1 MAILKESLT
10 TEGARN
16 KFLASV
22 QGIVNNDRNKS
33 YGSAEDSFQTI
44 ADFWSTYLY
53 TRFNFTADITV
64 YDVACMMD
72 LMKSARIASN
82 PTHMDSWVDKAG
94 YAACAGGILEQEK
107 EERTQSVDSNIS
119 VATIIFTKFAM
130 NKNGLWYDFI
140 SPIALTEKRIEDFAD
155 TNNLY
160 AMLTPDGAMWSR
172 ESGWHYVLE

>member
-1 MAILKESLT
+1 MAILKENLSI
-10 TEGARN
+10 EGARN
-16 KFLASV
+16 KFLATV

-53 TRFNFTADITV
+53 TRFGFTADITV

-94 YAACAGGILEQEK
+94 YAACAGGILEQAK
-107 EERTQSVDSNIS
+107 EESDKPFP
-119 VATIIFTKFAM
+119 TIIFTKFAM
-130 NKNGLWYDFI
+130 NKNGIWYDFI
-140 SPIALTEKRIEDFAD
+140 SPIALTENRIKDFA
-155 TNNLY
+155 TASNLY
-160 AMLTPDGAMWSR
+160 AMLTPDGAMWSS
-172 ESGWHYVLE
+172 ESGWRYVLE